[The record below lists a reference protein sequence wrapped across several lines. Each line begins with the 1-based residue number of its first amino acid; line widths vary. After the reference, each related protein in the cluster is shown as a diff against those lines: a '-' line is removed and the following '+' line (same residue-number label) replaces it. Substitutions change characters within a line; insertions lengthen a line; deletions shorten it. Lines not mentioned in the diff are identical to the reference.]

1 MVILVTVSSWLVRE
15 YSKVKAMRTI
25 SKRTQYGLKAM
36 QILARRYREGPIM
49 IGSIA
54 REESIPLKFLELKS
68 HGLLESKLGR
78 KGGYR
83 LSRPPSS
90 VTVGSIIRMMEGP
103 LAPIPCA
110 SETAYR
116 PCDECKDIESCG
128 TRIIMRE
135 VRDAISDVLDRTTLA
150 DLLHKTD
157 SARPSR
163 ANRDGVQYEI

>member
-1 MVILVTVSSWLVRE
+1 
-15 YSKVKAMRTI
+15 
-25 SKRTQYGLKAM
+25 
-36 QILARRYREGPIM
+36 M

-54 REESIPLKFLELKS
+54 REESIPLKFLEAILLDLKG

-116 PCDECKDIESCG
+116 PCPECKDVEGCG

-135 VRDAISDVLDRTTLA
+135 VRDAVSDVLDRTTLA
-150 DLLHKTD
+150 DLLRKAE
-157 SARPSR
+157 SARS
-163 ANRDGVQYEI
+163 AAESAESAQYEI

>member
-1 MVILVTVSSWLVRE
+1 
-15 YSKVKAMRTI
+15 MRTI

-36 QILARRYREGPIM
+36 QVLARRYREGPVM

-54 REESIPLKFLELKS
+54 REESIPLKFLEAILLDLKS

-90 VTVGSIIRMMEGP
+90 MTLGSIIRMMEGP

-116 PCDECKDIESCG
+116 PCEECKDIEGCG

-150 DLLHKTD
+150 DLLRKVESSRPARD
-157 SARPSR
+157 SAEL
-163 ANRDGVQYEI
+163 AQYEI

>member
-1 MVILVTVSSWLVRE
+1 
-15 YSKVKAMRTI
+15 
-25 SKRTQYGLKAM
+25 
-36 QILARRYREGPIM
+36 M

-54 REESIPLKFLELKS
+54 REESIPLKFLEAILLDLKS

-116 PCDECKDIESCG
+116 PCPECKDVEGCV

-135 VRDAISDVLDRTTLA
+135 VRDAVSDVLDRTTLA
-150 DLLHKTD
+150 DLLRKAE
-157 SARPSR
+157 SARS
-163 ANRDGVQYEI
+163 AAESVESAQYEI

>member
-1 MVILVTVSSWLVRE
+1 
-15 YSKVKAMRTI
+15 MRTI

-36 QILARRYREGPIM
+36 QVLARRYREGPVM

-54 REESIPLKFLELKS
+54 REESIPLKFLEAILLDLKS

-90 VTVGSIIRMMEGP
+90 MTLGSIIRMMEGP

-116 PCDECKDIESCG
+116 PCAECKDIEGCG

-150 DLLHKTD
+150 DLLRKVESSRPARD
-157 SARPSR
+157 SAEL
-163 ANRDGVQYEI
+163 AQYEI

>member
-1 MVILVTVSSWLVRE
+1 
-15 YSKVKAMRTI
+15 
-25 SKRTQYGLKAM
+25 
-36 QILARRYREGPIM
+36 M
-49 IGSIA
+49 IASIA
-54 REESIPLKFLELKS
+54 KEESIPLKFLEAILLDLKS

-116 PCDECKDIESCG
+116 PCAECKDIEGCG

-150 DLLHKTD
+150 DLLRKAE
-157 SARPSR
+157 SRRPARQGPDI
-163 ANRDGVQYEI
+163 AHYEI

>member
-1 MVILVTVSSWLVRE
+1 
-15 YSKVKAMRTI
+15 MRTI

-36 QILARRYREGPIM
+36 QVLARRYREGPVM

-54 REESIPLKFLELKS
+54 REESIPIKFLEAILLDLKS

-78 KGGYR
+78 KGGYQ
-83 LSRPPSS
+83 LSRPPSA

-110 SETAYR
+110 SETAFK
-116 PCDECKDIESCG
+116 PCEECKDVESCG

-135 VRDAISDVLDRTTLA
+135 VRDAISGVLDRTTLA
-150 DLLHKTD
+150 DLLRKTD
-157 SARPSR
+157 SKRPAR
-163 ANRDGVQYEI
+163 AATDTQYQI

>member
-1 MVILVTVSSWLVRE
+1 
-15 YSKVKAMRTI
+15 MRTI

-36 QILARRYREGPIM
+36 QILARRYREGPVM

-54 REESIPLKFLELKS
+54 REESIPLKFLEAILLDLKS

-90 VTVGSIIRMMEGP
+90 MTVGSIIRMMEGP

-116 PCDECKDIESCG
+116 PCAECKDIEGCG

-150 DLLHKTD
+150 DLLRKVESSRPARD
-157 SARPSR
+157 SAEL
-163 ANRDGVQYEI
+163 AQYEI

>member
-1 MVILVTVSSWLVRE
+1 
-15 YSKVKAMRTI
+15 MRTI

-36 QILARRYREGPIM
+36 QILARRYREGPVM

-54 REESIPLKFLELKS
+54 REESIPLKFLEAILLDLKS

-90 VTVGSIIRMMEGP
+90 MTVGSIIRMMEGP

-116 PCDECKDIESCG
+116 PCAECKDIEGCG
-128 TRIIMRE
+128 TRIVMRE
-135 VRDAISDVLDRTTLA
+135 VRDAISGVLDRTTLA
-150 DLLHKTD
+150 DMLRKAE
-157 SARPSR
+157 SARPAR
-163 ANRDGVQYEI
+163 PTGEDAQYEI

>member
-1 MVILVTVSSWLVRE
+1 
-15 YSKVKAMRTI
+15 
-25 SKRTQYGLKAM
+25 
-36 QILARRYREGPIM
+36 M

-54 REESIPLKFLELKS
+54 REESIPLKFLEAILLDLKS

-90 VTVGSIIRMMEGP
+90 MTVGSIIRMMEGP

-116 PCDECKDIESCG
+116 PCAECKDIEGCG

-150 DLLHKTD
+150 DLLRNVESSRPARD
-157 SARPSR
+157 SAEL
-163 ANRDGVQYEI
+163 AQYEI

>member
-1 MVILVTVSSWLVRE
+1 
-15 YSKVKAMRTI
+15 MRTI

-36 QILARRYREGPIM
+36 QILARRYREGPVM

-54 REESIPLKFLELKS
+54 REESIPLKFLEAILLDLKS

-90 VTVGSIIRMMEGP
+90 VTLGSIIRMMEGP

-116 PCDECKDIESCG
+116 PCAECKDVEGCG

-150 DLLHKTD
+150 DLLRKAE
-157 SARPSR
+157 SAHS
-163 ANRDGVQYEI
+163 AAESAASTQYDI